1 VRAIRTKDFLY
12 VHNFHPERWPACNP
26 ETDFGNCDAS
36 PTKEL
41 LKLMR
46 GHFFDLSFGL
56 RPSEEL
62 YDLRTDPSGVNNLA
76 SDLGFTATIV
86 SLRSKMI
93 SMLEEDGDPRILGSG
108 AIFDTYKYM
117 GGRAKA
123 YDTWVKQQE
132 EKGLLQ
138 VPVSEADVQP
148 HKLNRGP
155 RSKAPQP

>member
-1 VRAIRTKDFLY
+1 MHAHFQTWISAFGVVARATTGESW
-12 VHNFHPERWPACNP
+12 H
-26 ETDFGNCDAS
+26 
-36 PTKEL
+36 
-41 LKLMR
+41 KL
-46 GHFFDLSFGL
+46 
-56 RPSEEL
+56 L